1 MEGYEGISQ
10 DKEKV
15 IDPKKKKVLEI
26 VLPHLKTDA
35 EGYAVFQGIFLKGE
49 CVNNNFLLGK
59 RLCTSAGPIK
69 ATLCN
74 ATIG

>member
-1 MEGYEGISQ
+1 MEGYDAISQ
-10 DKEKV
+10 EKEKP

-35 EGYAVFQGIFLKGE
+35 DGYAVFQGRFSRRIT
-49 CVNNNFLLGK
+49 CVNNFLGK
-59 RLCTSAGPIK
+59 RLVTSAGPIK

-74 ATIG
+74 ANIG